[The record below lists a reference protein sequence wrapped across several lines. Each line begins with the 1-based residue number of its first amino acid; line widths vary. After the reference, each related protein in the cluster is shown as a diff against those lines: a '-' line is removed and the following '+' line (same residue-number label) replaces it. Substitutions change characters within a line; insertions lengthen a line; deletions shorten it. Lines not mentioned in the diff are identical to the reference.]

1 MRSLPN
7 PFTVGTMTRKLRASW
22 LAVALLGMGALSA
35 CSTDSDSHDAGSSAA
50 STVTTTAQTSAQ
62 ASGSDG
68 SAPSTS
74 GSDGSAPSTV
84 NNAKDSSVTDS
95 PVSAPPTPT
104 NAGISPLGTADPA
117 AKTQHPQPSTSLVVK
132 NVRLGSH
139 NGFDRVVFDLE
150 GEGEPGWWIDYAETP
165 THQASGKA
173 VNYHGSVA
181 LNVNID
187 GTTFVGE
194 DPIAKTYPGTGN
206 VTEVIGVGLFEGRTQ
221 YIIGLKS
228 GRTPYSVQTL
238 ENPKRLVIDILQS
251 QGN

>member
-1 MRSLPN
+1 MVRSLPN
-7 PFTVGTMTRKLRASW
+7 PFTVVVMKQKLRASW
-22 LAVALLGMGALSA
+22 LAVALLSMGALTA
-35 CSTDSDSHDAGSSAA
+35 CSTDSDSQAAGA
-50 STVTTTAQTSAQ
+50 SDTATVTTTQTVTQ
-62 ASGSDG
+62 APGSEG
-68 SAPSTS
+68 GA
-74 GSDGSAPSTV
+74 AASTV
-84 NNAKDSSVTDS
+84 NNAENNDSTDTS

-117 AKTQHPQPSTSLVVK
+117 MKTQHPEPATSLVVK

-173 VNYHGSVA
+173 INYHGSMA

-187 GTTFVGE
+187 GTTFVGD
-194 DPIAKTYPGTGN
+194 DPVAKTYPGTGN

-221 YIIGLKS
+221 YIIGLKA

-251 QGN
+251 QGH